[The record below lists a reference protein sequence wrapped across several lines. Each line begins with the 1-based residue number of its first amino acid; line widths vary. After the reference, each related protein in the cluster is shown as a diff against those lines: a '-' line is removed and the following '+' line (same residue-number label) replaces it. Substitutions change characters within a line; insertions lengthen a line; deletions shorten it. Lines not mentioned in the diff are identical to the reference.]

1 MSNTHITDERVRWT
15 PVALAT
21 PEPARFWVCDSF
33 HDKTYY
39 DVAGAITH
47 RSPAGTVRVSLDG
60 FGAVGSPGI
69 RSDRWIITQGFRY
82 LRGKKVAVRMRD

>member
-1 MSNTHITDERVRWT
+1 MTNTHTTDERVRWT
-15 PVALAT
+15 SVALAT

-33 HDKTYY
+33 HDKTYF
-39 DVAGAITH
+39 DVSGTITH

-69 RSDRWIITQGFRY
+69 RSDRWIVTQGLRY